1 MRTMKKPTL
10 PPATTSTAEAR
21 LRLAGLRRE
30 LQDTQLGTPTKQLA
44 AGDSLLLV
52 ATPGTTLDLQGLNA
66 KSPISVAHLP
76 NGDLR
81 LEMKAGQRESNAD
94 QVRITA
100 KSDETGKVVDWVDLT
115 VRPRDSRPPAAGFS
129 NDNRH
134 PAADAPVASRPTH
147 LSPAQQKQALAQELL
162 NGWADGDEPGG
173 A

>member
-1 MRTMKKPTL
+1 MKKPSL
-10 PPATTSTAEAR
+10 PPATITTTEAR
-21 LRLAGLRRE
+21 QMLAGLRRDFQE
-30 LQDTQLGTPTKQLA
+30 TQLGTPTKQLA

-52 ATPGTTLDLQGLNA
+52 AKPGTTLDLQGLNA
-66 KSPISVAHLP
+66 KSPVSVAHLP

-81 LEMKAGQRESNAD
+81 LEMKAGQHESNAD

-115 VRPRDSRPPAAGFS
+115 VRPRDSRPPTAGFS

-134 PAADAPVASRPTH
+134 PAADAPVASKPTP
-147 LSPAQQKQALAQELL
+147 LTAAQQKRALAQELL
-162 NGWADGDEPGG
+162 NAWADGDEPGG